1 MTKTI
6 CRSKTNLGCND
17 NDLHPNFSKI
27 DKAFV
32 LDAIHYY
39 STYFPKKTI
48 FEITEMV
55 IIDFRIDKEN
65 IILLLNLIPKTVANT
80 LLKVEMIEVK
90 HLEYCLNKGLKPFV
104 ISNRIKQLFEAYPY
118 KFAAFPKTKN
128 LLSK

>member
-1 MTKTI
+1 MTTI

-17 NDLHPNFSKI
+17 NDLHPIFSEI

-32 LDAIHYY
+32 SDAIHYY
-39 STYFPKKTI
+39 SICFPKKTI

-65 IILLLNLIPKTVANT
+65 IILLLNLVPKTVANA

-104 ISNRIKQLFEAYPY
+104 ISNRIKQLFEVCPY
-118 KFAAFPKTKN
+118 KFAAFPKTIK
-128 LLSK
+128 LLK

>member
-1 MTKTI
+1 MRKTI

-17 NDLHPNFSKI
+17 NDLHPKFSEI
-27 DKAFV
+27 DKAFIS
-32 LDAIHYY
+32 DAICY
-39 STYFPKKTI
+39 SSICFPKKTI

-65 IILLLNLIPKTVANT
+65 IVLLLNLMPKTVANT

-104 ISNRIKQLFEAYPY
+104 ISNRIKQLF
-118 KFAAFPKTKN
+118 AAFPKEFSKFPKTIK
-128 LLSK
+128 LLK